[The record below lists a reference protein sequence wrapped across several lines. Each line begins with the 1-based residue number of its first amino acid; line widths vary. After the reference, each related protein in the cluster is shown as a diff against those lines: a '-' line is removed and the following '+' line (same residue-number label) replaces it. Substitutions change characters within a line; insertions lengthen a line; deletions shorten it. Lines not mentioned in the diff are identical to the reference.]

1 MSIAFGILV
10 VLVGSI
16 VKRYDAHLVDTIFW
30 VGVVFSLVLII
41 FIALIIR
48 KISEKTKEIKDL

>member
-16 VKRYDAHLVDTIFW
+16 VKRYDAGKEDLIFW
-30 VGVVFSLVLII
+30 TGVVFALVVILFISLVIKK
-41 FIALIIR
+41 IA
-48 KISEKTKEIKDL
+48 KKTKEIGDL